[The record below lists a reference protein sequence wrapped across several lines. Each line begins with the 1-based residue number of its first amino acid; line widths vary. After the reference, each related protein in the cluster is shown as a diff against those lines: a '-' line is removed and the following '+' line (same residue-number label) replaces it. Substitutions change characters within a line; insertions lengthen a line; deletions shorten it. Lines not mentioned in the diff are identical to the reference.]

1 MSLFSAIQGSA
12 NALRVNQLGLQ
23 VVGNNIANVNT
34 PGYIRQELIQ
44 APARG
49 YKAGDLIIGQGVQA
63 VGIQQKLDNF
73 VIERLRQ
80 TQSQLSYQ
88 QQLEG
93 TNTQIESLVN
103 ELTDKDFSSNLSR
116 FANAFQDV
124 ANQPGSDS
132 IRTLAIS
139 RGQELATQLR
149 SLSSSVDDIANRNQ
163 TEITAAATDINRIVE
178 SIAKLNQRI
187 VEIEGGS
194 LSNSDAVGLRDERL
208 KALDELATF
217 VDVTAKEDSAGS
229 VTVFVGGDYLVS
241 NGIARPVKASLNS
254 SEQSTSLEIRLVD
267 TDVALNVTGGKVKGL
282 YESAKS
288 ATSTG
293 FQGKLNSLAADV
305 IRVVNRLHSQGQG
318 KKGFSIATGE
328 TVLKNAN
335 APIEQSNAS
344 LNIDNGS
351 FTIQVQDA
359 KTGKTKSVDILVRQ
373 QGLPS
378 DTTSQQLAASIDAID
393 GISARITNDGRFE
406 IKSDSEAIQFSFAND
421 TSGALAAL
429 GINTFFRGNS
439 AATIEVRPNIIADPT
454 QLAASLKGIGN
465 GADNAIRIA
474 EAFSK
479 PTELLGGRS
488 INAVYDEMIANTTR
502 DINSQKGVT
511 DGLRNFQQ
519 TLEAQNLGI
528 SGVNLDEEAVKMLL
542 YQRAFQATSKLVS
555 VASDMLD
562 TLVHII

>member
-1 MSLFSAIQGSA
+1 MSLFSAIQGSS

-34 PGYIRQELIQ
+34 PGYIRQELVQ
-44 APARG
+44 APALG
-49 YKAGDLIIGQGVQA
+49 YKDGSLIIGQGVQA

-88 QQLEG
+88 EQVEG

-139 RGQELATQLR
+139 RGQELSTQLR
-149 SLSSSVDDIANRNQ
+149 SLSSSIDDIAKQNQ
-163 TEITAAATDINRIVE
+163 TEISAAATDINRIVQ

-187 VEIEGGS
+187 VEVEGGA

-208 KALDELATF
+208 KALDELSSF
-217 VDVTAKEDSAGS
+217 VDITVSEEPTGA

-241 NGIARPVKASLNS
+241 NGIPRLVKASLS
-254 SEQSTSLEIRLVD
+254 SNEQNNGLEIRLVD
-267 TDVALNVTGGKVKGL
+267 TDVALNVAGGKVKGL
-282 YESAKS
+282 YESANA
-288 ATSTG
+288 ATSSG
-293 FQGKLNSLAADV
+293 FKGKLNSLASDV

-318 KKGFSIATGE
+318 LKGFGITTGE
-328 TVLKNAN
+328 TILKNTN
-335 APIEQSNAS
+335 VPLEQASAS
-344 LNIDNGS
+344 LDIDNGS
-351 FTIQVQDA
+351 FTIEVKDA
-359 KTGKTKSVDILVRQ
+359 KTGKTKTVNVPVHQ

-378 DTTSQQLAASIDAID
+378 DSTAQQLATSIDAID
-393 GISARITNDGRFE
+393 GISSRITNDGRLE
-406 IKSDSEAIQFSFAND
+406 IKSDSEAVKFSFSND

-439 AATIEVRPNIIADPT
+439 ASTIEVRQAIINDPS
-454 QLAASLKGIGN
+454 QLAASVNGIGN
-465 GADNAIRIA
+465 GADNAIKIA
-474 EAFSK
+474 EAFTR

-488 INAVYDEMIANTTR
+488 INALYDELISGTTR

-511 DGLRNFQQ
+511 EGLRNFQK

-528 SGVNLDEEAVKMLL
+528 SGVNLDEEAVKLLL

-555 VASDMLD
+555 VAADLLD
-562 TLVHII
+562 TLVKI